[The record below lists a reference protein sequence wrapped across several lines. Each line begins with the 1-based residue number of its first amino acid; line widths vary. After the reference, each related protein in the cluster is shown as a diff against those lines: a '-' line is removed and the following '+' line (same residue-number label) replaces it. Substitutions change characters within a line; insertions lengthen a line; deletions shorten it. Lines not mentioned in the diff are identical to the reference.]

1 MFHAVL
7 SSHNPGH
14 WARPSSLV
22 HISSHLGRHP
32 NLWPH
37 LWFFFHGETSAQL
50 LCLALPKGFHPGTHA
65 SACQFPQQ
73 KKKKKKSKDYQVWPH
88 CSALH
93 TVQAAASVIHHS
105 LSCLLCQPGG
115 EGRHLVSHVSFLPA
129 IFMPVSPLELSV
141 YCWQL
146 LHAAS
151 SSAAH
156 TDRNG
161 PSQGSKPRGKPH
173 GLLRTAQKVKS
184 TG

>member
-73 KKKKKKSKDYQVWPH
+73 KKKKKIQRLPSV
-88 CSALH
+88 
-93 TVQAAASVIHHS
+93 ASLFSSTYSPGCS
-105 LSCLLCQPGG
+105 LSYPPLSFLFAMPARRRREALGKSCELPSCNLHARVSTGALCLL
-115 EGRHLVSHVSFLPA
+115 L
-129 IFMPVSPLELSV
+129 
-141 YCWQL
+141 
-146 LHAAS
+146 AA
-151 SSAAH
+151 
-156 TDRNG
+156 
-161 PSQGSKPRGKPH
+161 
-173 GLLRTAQKVKS
+173 TACS
-184 TG
+184 